1 MRESLNERNLSRLD
15 DRRKEVRH
23 TLILRVGVLEQRG
36 RSSLCLV
43 KNISPTGV
51 QLKIYTKPVADERV
65 SIRVADEGPVQGRLI
80 WIKDDSAGISFDG
93 ELDPAT
99 LLRVQQKLRPHRRR
113 TMPRIAVEAS
123 ATLRTGGH
131 TRRASV
137 CDISSVGA
145 RVRTRSS
152 LAPGDKAMVTLDDL
166 PAISAYVRWTDGQ
179 QAGLSFETPI
189 PMQII
194 ACWVDGRIRLSA

>member
-1 MRESLNERNLSRLD
+1 MRTSSAQCERWPIAERRNEKRY
-15 DRRKEVRH
+15 

-51 QLKIYTKPVADERV
+51 RVKVYTQPIPDAPVTIQVADE
-65 SIRVADEGPVQGRLI
+65 APVGGHLI
-80 WIKDDSAGISFDG
+80 WSRDGSAGISFHED
-93 ELDPAT
+93 LDPAL
-99 LLRVQQKLRPHRRR
+99 LLRVRQKLKPHRRR
-113 TMPRIAVEAS
+113 AMPRVAVEAS
-123 ATLRTGGH
+123 ATLRTGGR
-131 TRRASV
+131 TRRATV

-145 RVRTRSS
+145 RVRTRTA
-152 LAPGDKAMVTLDDL
+152 LTPGDRAMITFDNL
-166 PAISAYVRWTDGQ
+166 PTISAFVRWSDSGES
-179 QAGLSFETPI
+179 GLAFETPI